1 MVPIWKRSKS
11 DVQQEEYNE
20 FYKQTFHDFTDPA
33 ATFSIHAEGALSY
46 DALLLSLIHILAFWR
61 CAFASGSGFVR
72 RRSSLPRTSAQAG
85 CVFAMESPRKRDGVV

>member
-46 DALLLSLIHILAFWR
+46 DALLFIPAARRTTCTARTTRRAWSL
-61 CAFASGSGFVR
+61 
-72 RRSSLPRTSAQAG
+72 
-85 CVFAMESPRKRDGVV
+85 